1 MRASAA
7 WNARHRAGA
16 FLVFSLLGA
25 GCSEA
30 PPPARCQDE
39 VMAAFKRLEMPGLSY
54 RMETVRVYNGQAEFH
69 MMYEFLPPDRR
80 RYITYNSDPSYTSE
94 IIEIGERTWARSP
107 PQKEWSEVKADAK
120 EVRIV
125 IRDTK
130 EEAFA
135 CLGRVEFNAKAYIGY
150 RARAAESFVLDV
162 LRPQSQKA
170 LQDDLAAI
178 PHMPQPWRTVLLEPS
193 SLLPTYDLL
202 AQGNPFDSPNRRS
215 DHYTYSDDIRIEPPV
230 P

>member
-7 WNARHRAGA
+7 WNAWHRAAGA
-16 FLVFSLLGA
+16 FVVFSLLGA

-69 MMYEFLPPDRR
+69 MTYEFLPPDRR

-94 IIEIGERTWARSP
+94 IIEIGQRTWGRLP
-107 PQKEWSEVKADAK
+107 RQNEGWSEVKAKDVLITDAK
-120 EVRIV
+120 DEP
-125 IRDTK
+125 
-130 EEAFA
+130 FG
-135 CLGRVEFNAKAYIGY
+135 CLGRVEFNGKAYIGY

-170 LQDDLAAI
+170 LQEDLAAI
-178 PHMPQPWRTVLLEPS
+178 RHMPQPWRTVLLEPS
-193 SLLPTYDLL
+193 SLLPAYRLL
-202 AQGNPFDSPNRRS
+202 AQENQFDSPNMS
-215 DHYTYSDDIRIEPPV
+215 GEHYTYPDDIRIEPPV